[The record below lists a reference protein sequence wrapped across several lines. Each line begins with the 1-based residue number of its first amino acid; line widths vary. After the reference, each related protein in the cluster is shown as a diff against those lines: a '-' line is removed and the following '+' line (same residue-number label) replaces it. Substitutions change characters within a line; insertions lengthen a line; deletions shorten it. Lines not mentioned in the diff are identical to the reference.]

1 MHRSFPAVLLTVVLA
16 ATACGGARDIA
27 EPPGVTALGA
37 GLERSEPAPSEQ
49 DVRQLT
55 AAQLAFA
62 VDLYRAVADDVEG
75 DLALG
80 PGSLHTALAMIRA
93 GARGQTAQEM
103 DEVLHAAGLDLHG
116 LGNALDR
123 ELRARSQTR
132 GVDIDIANRVW
143 VDEGLEL
150 LDDYVETLA
159 THYGAG
165 LAELDI
171 SGDPEGARAAVNA
184 WVSGATRDKIGELF
198 PRGSIES
205 NTALVLANAVHLDAD
220 WTFPFPAAATRDQPF
235 QLPDGSSVDVPTM
248 HYDEYLPSGRGSGWS
263 AVRLPYNGEQLSM
276 TIVVPEDL
284 GEFEDRLNPALLEQV
299 ETSIQDGGIHL
310 SLPRFTARTHLSLT
324 ETLAGMG
331 MPSAFGAADF
341 SGMTRGGGL
350 FLSAVEHEAVVEVDE
365 EGTEAAAA
373 SGGAVAGSH
382 GPTVMADRPFLFVIR
397 DQPTGAV
404 MFLGR
409 VTDPR

>member
-27 EPPGVTALGA
+27 EPAGVTALGV
-37 GLERSEPAPSEQ
+37 GIERSEPSPSEQ

-103 DEVLHAAGLDLHG
+103 DDVLHAAGLDLHE

-123 ELRARSQTR
+123 ELRSRSETR
-132 GVDIDIANRVW
+132 GVDVDIANRVW

-150 LDDYVETLA
+150 LDGYVETLA

-184 WVSGATRDKIGELF
+184 WISEATREKIEELF
-198 PRGSIES
+198 PRGSIAS
-205 NTALVLANAVHLDAD
+205 NTVLVLANAVHLDAD

-248 HYDEYLPSGRGSGWS
+248 QYDEYLPSGRGSGWS

-284 GEFEDRLNPALLEQV
+284 GEFEDRLDPALLEQV
-299 ETSIQDGGIHL
+299 EASIQDGGIHL

-324 ETLAGMG
+324 QTLAELG

-341 SGMTRGGGL
+341 SGMTGGGGL

-382 GPTVMADRPFLFVIR
+382 GPTVMVDRPFLFVIR

-404 MFLGR
+404 LFLGR
-409 VTDPR
+409 VNDPR